1 MRLKEVD
8 GKLVPPPSV
17 YTTEDGS
24 TIFNMASS
32 PELCDQYGWI
42 DRSQEWIDQWNKEH
56 PTPKPPV
63 TLEQLVELTY
73 RAKCEVAYGGIT
85 FIKDG
90 VGYNFDTDHDSISM
104 CNGQILAMQ
113 EQPADFP
120 VNWKVYID
128 NYPSMMQMTKQ
139 EFIKV
144 YGYGMLMINSAFT
157 TEGQLNA
164 AYESLTP
171 EEIGVL
177 DLEEERTK
185 IQEEFSKIQRVF
197 EV

>member
-8 GKLVPPPSV
+8 GKLVPPPAV
-17 YTTEDGS
+17 YTTEDGK
-24 TIFNMASS
+24 TIFNMAAS
-32 PELCDQYGWI
+32 PELCDQYGWL
-42 DRSQEWIDQWNKEH
+42 DRSQEWIDQWHKDH
-56 PTPKPPV
+56 PEPEPPV
-63 TLEQLVELTY
+63 TLDQLTELTY
-73 RAKCEVAYGGIT
+73 QAKCDVAYGGLT

-90 VGYNFDTDHDSISM
+90 VSYNFDTNHDSISM

-120 VNWKVYID
+120 VSWKVYI
-128 NYPSMMQMTKQ
+128 NGYPSMLQMTKQ

-144 YGYGMLMINSAFT
+144 YGYGMLMINNAFI

-164 AYESLTP
+164 AYAELTT
-171 EEIGVL
+171 EEVAAL